1 MRSHYHFLQQKWL
14 PSSDSRPKTSKFQQ
28 TEVSLIDLLSIENQ
42 IIFPKINSAD

>member
-1 MRSHYHFLQQKWL
+1 MRSDYHFLRQKWL

-28 TEVSLIDLLSIENQ
+28 TEVSLIDNSIENQ